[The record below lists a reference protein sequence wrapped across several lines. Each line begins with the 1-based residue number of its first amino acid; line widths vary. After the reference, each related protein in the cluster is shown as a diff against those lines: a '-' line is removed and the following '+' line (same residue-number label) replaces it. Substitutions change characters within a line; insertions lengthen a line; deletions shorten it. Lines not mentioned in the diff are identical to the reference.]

1 MKNLNVSPE
10 ELYRLVEQ
18 FVETL
23 SDKEYTDT
31 KKNICWMIFD
41 DFKEWYWK
49 DEIDARHQRYEQ
61 YLKLKREFE
70 PDKFYREN
78 SAEAIQEY
86 LNMGKFK

>member
-10 ELYRLVEQ
+10 ELFRLVEQ

-41 DFKEWYWK
+41 EFKEWYWK
-49 DEIDARHQRYEQ
+49 DDIEKQF
-61 YLKLKREFE
+61 L
-70 PDKFYREN
+70 
-78 SAEAIQEY
+78 S
-86 LNMGKFK
+86 